1 MNNAKSN
8 KFEFLK
14 RRNRRN
20 NLIKKLSNFTSVTYE
35 SLMEA
40 DINDLFCKKV
50 FDLLSTLTNK
60 VSIKEENYMDNI
72 KTSIQ
77 LIEKTLKNS
86 NLSNSSSRVLLFRD
100 EEIEAVQININELYN
115 HLNKI
120 LDITKFTIG
129 YADFI
134 LVSDNLDFGICIERT
149 EYQYEMYI
157 WGVGELEN

>member
-1 MNNAKSN
+1 LSN
-8 KFEFLK
+8 DKRNKMEFLK

-20 NLIKKLSNFTSVTYE
+20 NLIKELSNFTSVTYE
-35 SLMEA
+35 SLMES
-40 DINDLFCKKV
+40 DINDLFCQKV
-50 FDLLSTLTNK
+50 FDMLSTLTNK
-60 VSIKEENYMDNI
+60 VSIKEENYMGNI

-77 LIEKTLKNS
+77 LIEKTLRNS
-86 NLSNSSSRVLLFRD
+86 NLHNNSGRVLFFRD
-100 EEIEAVQININELYN
+100 EEIEAVQLNINELYN

-134 LVSDNLDFGICIERT
+134 LVSDSLDFGICIERT